1 MDPNQLTNQS
11 NQNVG
16 SVLQYI
22 NGLTPQTQ
30 GSLGS
35 IAQTGMGL
43 FQQTPQDLSKQ
54 FDSSYTG
61 AVAGYSPFPG
71 DHSKIDQL
79 QNLYGTVGSSYDV
92 SKTVG
97 AMENARKTNLLTG
110 EQASNTAAAQIQNS
124 QSGVNNAAAAT
135 VLRAQSLMPFLN
147 QSQQATQS
155 EGQYA
160 DSARQ
165 NALTAASGIANQ
177 LATLQQNYTDSL
189 ATYNSQRANFGLN
202 YAGQQTGNTLALNNQ
217 NVQAMLGASTTQA
230 QLSENARQA
239 NLQAALQ
246 VRQQNASMPPPVSTQ
261 TWTSPTAKTTPAY
274 GQGTVTNNLGITV
287 PANQFNFNP

>member
-11 NQNVG
+11 NQNTG

-35 IAQTGMGL
+35 IAQTGQGL
-43 FQQTPQDLSKQ
+43 FQETPQNLSNQ
-54 FDSSYTG
+54 FNSTYSQAT
-61 AVAGYSPFPG
+61 AGYAPFPG

-79 QNLYGTVGSSYDV
+79 QQLYGTVGSSYDV
-92 SKTVG
+92 SGTVS
-97 AMENARKTNLLTG
+97 AMDKARQANLLTG
-110 EQASNTAAAQIQNS
+110 QQSANTAAAQMQNS
-124 QSGVNNAAAAT
+124 QPGVNNAAAST
-135 VLRAQSLMPFLN
+135 VLRAQSLLPFLN
-147 QSQQATQS
+147 QSQQTTQS

-160 DSARQ
+160 DTARQ

-189 ATYNSQRANFGLN
+189 AAYNSQRANFGLN
-202 YAGQQTGNTLALNNQ
+202 YASQQTGNTLALNNQ

-230 QLSENARQA
+230 QLSEQARQS
-239 NLQAALQ
+239 NLQAALA
-246 VRQQNASMPPPVSTQ
+246 VRQQNQTAPTPSSQ
-261 TWTSPTAKTTPAY
+261 TWTQPTALPPGPTITPVGGTTMP
-274 GQGTVTNNLGITV
+274 LS
-287 PANQFNFNP
+287 QFNFN